1 VAAKEKYR
9 AISPNF
15 SDYPSNMS
23 MYEKESLAAEAKLR
37 KKKRPAKGR
46 KSLSHLKPHLDGS
59 NQDTENMKRLNSDGD

>member
-1 VAAKEKYR
+1 MASKGKYK

-15 SDYPSNMS
+15 LDYPSSMS

-46 KSLSHLKPHLDGS
+46 KSLSHLKPLLRGS
-59 NQDTENMKRLNSDGD
+59 NQGTENMKRLNPGK